1 MTNFMPQMLM
11 FELNVYVTHN
21 ISVIVSCITLLLY
34 ATLIFIYTYI
44 ITSAFN

>member
-11 FELNVYVTHN
+11 FELNVYVTYN
-21 ISVIVSCITLLLY
+21 ISLIVSCITLLFMLH
-34 ATLIFIYTYI
+34 LHLSIVI